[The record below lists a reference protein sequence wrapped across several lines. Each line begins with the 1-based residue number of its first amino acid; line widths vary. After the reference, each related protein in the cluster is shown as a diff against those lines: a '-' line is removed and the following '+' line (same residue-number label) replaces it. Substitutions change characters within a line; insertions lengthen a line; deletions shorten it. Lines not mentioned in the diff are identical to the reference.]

1 MKRSALA
8 FLFTDWHLQKG
19 NSDKVA
25 DWPPFA
31 NNKPADNRTIS
42 QIKKAIDDRVATLL
56 AEDAPYE
63 ALEFTFL
70 NVGLDAI
77 GDDTEPKWEQVWAA
91 IVDRN
96 AALACDKKLKKVVDG
111 IKVSRSVRGT
121 PARLFVAPTRGGK
134 ALPYTAYYN
143 ELVKAFNVGDPDELA
158 MVIAGWLA
166 ELSQTV
172 APEVKERF
180 EKDH

>member
-1 MKRSALA
+1 MTRSALA

-19 NSDKVA
+19 NSDKPG

-31 NNKPADNRTIS
+31 DNKPADIRTIS
-42 QIKKAIDDRVATLL
+42 QIAEAINERVATLL

-63 ALEFTFL
+63 VLHFTYL

-77 GDDTEPKWEQVWAA
+77 GEDSEPKWEQVWAA

-96 AALACDKKLKKVVDG
+96 AAFSSDKKLKKVVDG
-111 IKVSRSVRGT
+111 IKVSKSVRGT

-134 ALPYTAYYN
+134 ALPHTAYYT
-143 ELVKAFNVGDPDELA
+143 EFVKAFNVGDPDELA